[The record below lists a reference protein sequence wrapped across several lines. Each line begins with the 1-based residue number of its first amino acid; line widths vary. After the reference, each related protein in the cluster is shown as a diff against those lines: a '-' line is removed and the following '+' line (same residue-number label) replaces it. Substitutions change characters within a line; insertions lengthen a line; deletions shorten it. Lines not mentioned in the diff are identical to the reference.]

1 VFKLDEIAFGDNVM
15 IIDTEPTRRSGHANL
30 VGVCYGMTTPSA
42 TGVHVIGDATDDVAL
57 NVHFEAASIPD
68 AWFAP
73 GLVVLVDRG
82 VGSRATVG
90 DRSFVKSADG
100 EWVPE
105 RQDDEPRA
113 APRRWF
119 KRK

>member
-1 VFKLDEIAFGDNVM
+1 MFKLDEIAFGDNVM
-15 IIDTEPTRRSGHANL
+15 IIDAEPTRRSGHANL
-30 VGVCYGMTTPSA
+30 VGVCSGMTTPSA
-42 TGVHVIGDATDDVAL
+42 TGADVIGDATDDVAL
-57 NVHFEAASIPD
+57 SVHFDTDSVPD

-82 VGSRATVG
+82 VGSQATVG

-100 EWVPE
+100 AWVPE
-105 RQDDEPRA
+105 RADDGRRA

-119 KRK
+119 RRP